1 MSKHKPLAGTD
12 LGKAV
17 CKHFGLNPNHVD
29 VVSQIDFRPQAM
41 ASIKLTIMLTAEDL
55 AGIALAAGAEGFVAA
70 SVKWATNKG
79 AQPGDRDD
87 YSGPWIPSS
96 LPAKAVPLS
105 DTDSDTLRR
114 YWFDAFRE
122 PLVKGESLVE
132 HDPRLDEIIS
142 LLSRIVEA
150 AERKD
155 FLGRERAMPVS
166 ASETLRRYG
175 ASPKADHEAETLKTL
190 KDQQEEL
197 AKIRTLLY
205 EIAKN
210 TMRSACLAEDSVAT
224 SAANV
229 QTVLRD

>member
-1 MSKHKPLAGTD
+1 MPKHKPLAGTD

-55 AGIALAAGAEGFVAA
+55 AGIARAAGDDGVQTFTASGDFIKPSPVA
-70 SVKWATNKG
+70 T
-79 AQPGDRDD
+79 
-87 YSGPWIPSS
+87 
-96 LPAKAVPLS
+96 
-105 DTDSDTLRR
+105 
-114 YWFDAFRE
+114 
-122 PLVKGESLVE
+122 
-132 HDPRLDEIIS
+132 IS
-142 LLSRIVEA
+142 LDT
-150 AERKD
+150 K
-155 FLGRERAMPVS
+155 

-175 ASPKADHEAETLKTL
+175 AFPKADHEAETLKTL

-197 AKIRTLLY
+197 AKIRILLY

-210 TMRSACLAEDSVAT
+210 TKRSACVAEDAAAT
-224 SAANV
+224 SEANV